1 MKFEAEIKQVQ
12 SRKLVSND
20 IEYKIVLTTNNP
32 EVLGLGAL
40 NPETLVTVEVTPNE
54 NN

>member
-1 MKFEAEIKQVQ
+1 MRFEAEIKQVQ
-12 SRKLVSND
+12 ARKLVSND

-40 NPETLVTVEVTPNE
+40 SPESLVSVEIKNG
-54 NN
+54 